1 MVSNAE
7 GIGKLNLSHTPAMLL
22 EEMAQVSGE
31 GTQTDLDNF
40 IFTET
45 NLEDRNS

>member
-7 GIGKLNLSHTPAMLL
+7 GIGKLNFCHTPAMLF

-31 GTQTDLDNF
+31 GTQTDLVNF
-40 IFTET
+40 ILTET
-45 NLEDRNS
+45 NLEDRSS